1 VSEHT
6 QPCDCAW
13 CRFERDP
20 GVTDAM
26 VDAGLTAYTHGLGD
40 EAKAKAHV
48 RAILEAACADW
59 IHPDVY
65 ADARE
70 QIKDLLAEQTEH
82 RRELE
87 RVTAALDDLW
97 RQLRPEPKMSGDYV
111 ALVSRIPAELVGR
124 IFAGG
129 ARTACPE
136 CEGRGEVAATAGRPE
151 DGPMPCPT
159 CGGARAAQE
168 DA

>member
-20 GVTDAM
+20 
-26 VDAGLTAYTHGLGD
+26 
-40 EAKAKAHV
+40 
-48 RAILEAACADW
+48 
-59 IHPDVY
+59 VY

-87 RVTAALDDLW
+87 RVSRSNEELRGEVEIKNEEISTLTAAL
-97 RQLRPEPKMSGDYV
+97 RQIHAKPYR
-111 ALVSRIPAELVGR
+111 AEEITAR
-124 IFAGG
+124 FFAGG
-129 ARTACPE
+129 AQ
-136 CEGRGEVAATAGRPE
+136 
-151 DGPMPCPT
+151 DG
-159 CGGARAAQE
+159 
-168 DA
+168 

>member
-20 GVTDAM
+20 
-26 VDAGLTAYTHGLGD
+26 
-40 EAKAKAHV
+40 
-48 RAILEAACADW
+48 
-59 IHPDVY
+59 VY

-87 RVTAALDDLW
+87 RVSRSNEELRGEVEIKNEEISTLTAALRDAERECEEAAARW
-97 RQLRPEPKMSGDYV
+97 RASADKERREGSRSSMCGEEGVPSHVITTARAISWEGAAKTIA
-111 ALVSRIPAELVGR
+111 AL
-124 IFAGG
+124 AGG
-129 ARTACPE
+129 LTRI
-136 CEGRGEVAATAGRPE
+136 E
-151 DGPMPCPT
+151 DSST
-159 CGGARAAQE
+159 SDSTELNSARAAQE
-168 DA
+168 GDV

>member
-20 GVTDAM
+20 
-26 VDAGLTAYTHGLGD
+26 
-40 EAKAKAHV
+40 
-48 RAILEAACADW
+48 
-59 IHPDVY
+59 VY

-87 RVTAALDDLW
+87 RVTAAL
-97 RQLRPEPKMSGDYV
+97 RQIHAKPYR
-111 ALVSRIPAELVGR
+111 AEEITAR
-124 IFAGG
+124 FFAGG
-129 ARTACPE
+129 AQ
-136 CEGRGEVAATAGRPE
+136 
-151 DGPMPCPT
+151 DG
-159 CGGARAAQE
+159 
-168 DA
+168 